1 MKGNLAIRAEGL
13 GKEYHI
19 GAAKEKYQ
27 TFGETLTKAATRPF
41 RKVAGLLRG
50 HAAAAAGLE
59 KKIWALKD
67 ISIDVKHGEAVGIIG
82 KNGAGK
88 TTLLKILARI
98 TSPSAGHVDL
108 HGRVGALLEVGT
120 GFHPELT
127 GRENVYLNGAILG
140 MRKAEIDR
148 RFDQIVD
155 FSGVERFIDTPVKH
169 FSSGMHMRLAFSVAA
184 HLEPD
189 ILIVDEVL
197 AVGDAEF
204 QRKCLNKMEDAGQ
217 SGRTVLFVSHNMAAI
232 TRFCDRAILL
242 DSGTMLEDGPVGRV
256 VSDYLMTGMGKTA
269 HQQWPE
275 IESAPGNEC
284 VRLLSVRVVDA
295 EGKTAQSIDMRRR
308 VGIEITFRIL
318 KQQVR
323 FVPAIAVFAE
333 SGIKILNAL
342 DASAQWREPR
352 ESGDYQSTAWI
363 PGNLLNEGPLIVAV
377 HLMDVLGY
385 ATKPSKLASVQ
396 EAVAFQVVDSETGP
410 SAKGDY
416 PQHWPSAI
424 YPMLEWDT
432 TRG

>member
-27 TFGETLTKAATRPF
+27 TFGETLTKAAARPF

-50 HAAAAAGLE
+50 QAAAAAGLE
-59 KKIWALKD
+59 EKIWALKD
-67 ISIDVKHGEAVGIIG
+67 ISVEIKQGEAVGIIG

-98 TSPSAGHVDL
+98 TSPTTGHVDL

-127 GRENVYLNGAILG
+127 GRENIYLNGAILG
-140 MRKAEIDR
+140 MRKADIDR

-155 FSGVERFIDTPVKH
+155 FSGVETFIDTPVKH

-232 TRFCDRAILL
+232 TRHCDRAILL
-242 DSGTMLEDGPVGRV
+242 DSGAMVEDGPVNRV
-256 VSDYLMTGMGKTA
+256 VSDYLMTAMGKTA

-275 IESAPGNEC
+275 VESAPGNEC
-284 VRLLSVRVVDA
+284 VRLLSVRVVDD
-295 EGKTAQSIDMRRR
+295 ERKTAQSIDMRRR

-318 KQQVR
+318 KKQMR
-323 FVPAIAVFAE
+323 FVPAIEVFAAN
-333 SGIKILNAL
+333 GIKILNAL
-342 DASAQWREPR
+342 DTSARWREPQ
-352 ESGDYQSTAWI
+352 EGGDYQSIAWI
-363 PGNLLNEGPLIVAV
+363 PGNLLNEGSLIATVY
-377 HLMDVLGY
+377 LMDIHDY
-385 ATKPSKLASVQ
+385 STKPLKLAG
-396 EAVAFQVVDSETGP
+396 ERDAVAFQVVDSGTGP

-416 PQHWPSAI
+416 PQIWRAAI
-424 YPMLEWDT
+424 YPMLVWDT
-432 TRG
+432 TRA